1 MLIYVEFLFFGLS
14 AYISNLLFK
23 VIIPY
28 DFRSSIIFYSK
39 DNYLIRIWNFLYY
52 RKEVYNSL
60 KGKKSSFK
68 IWKENRNI
76 IVADKISVLK
86 KEIHALDDDFLK
98 KMYFYFLYPYD
109 FGGNS
114 EIRMD
119 YLIEKG
125 IKLIGF
131 ICPIVLGFVFNGFQ
145 TLENVLFIIL
155 LCICVYPVWMGLVY
169 LWNWISRKN
178 LLEQIKVILPLLIN
192 EELENRKSKRKY
204 KRPHRYK

>member
-1 MLIYVEFLFFGLS
+1 
-14 AYISNLLFK
+14 
-23 VIIPY
+23 
-28 DFRSSIIFYSK
+28 
-39 DNYLIRIWNFLYY
+39 
-52 RKEVYNSL
+52 
-60 KGKKSSFK
+60 
-68 IWKENRNI
+68 
-76 IVADKISVLK
+76 
-86 KEIHALDDDFLK
+86 
-98 KMYFYFLYPYD
+98 
-109 FGGNS
+109 
-114 EIRMD
+114 MD

-145 TLENVLFIIL
+145 TLENVLIIIL

-192 EELENRKSKRKY
+192 EELENRRSKRKY

>member
-1 MLIYVEFLFFGLS
+1 
-14 AYISNLLFK
+14 
-23 VIIPY
+23 
-28 DFRSSIIFYSK
+28 
-39 DNYLIRIWNFLYY
+39 
-52 RKEVYNSL
+52 
-60 KGKKSSFK
+60 
-68 IWKENRNI
+68 
-76 IVADKISVLK
+76 
-86 KEIHALDDDFLK
+86 
-98 KMYFYFLYPYD
+98 
-109 FGGNS
+109 
-114 EIRMD
+114 MD

-145 TLENVLFIIL
+145 TLENVLFNIL
-155 LCICVYPVWMGLVY
+155 LCICVYPVWMSLVY